1 MRSKNS
7 KGLGIRGTQPFHNHT
22 RFYATVKRSLMPLSN
37 KKRRQFDPNM
47 LPNPREY
54 YAGVLKKFH
63 PRNKQATAL
72 CPFHSDKKPS
82 FSVNLIHGMF
92 FCFSCGAS
100 GGNVLKF
107 HMRLHGIKS
116 TKAITELGAWKYE

>member
-1 MRSKNS
+1 MRSNSS
-7 KGLGIRGTQPFHNHT
+7 KGLSTANTQPSHNHT
-22 RFYATVKRSLMPLSN
+22 HYHATSKRSLTPLSN
-37 KKRRQFDPNM
+37 KTRRQFDPNM

-54 YAGVLKKFH
+54 YARVLKKFH
-63 PRNKQATAL
+63 PRGKQATAL
-72 CPFHSDKKPS
+72 CPFHSDRNPS

-107 HMRLHGIKS
+107 HMRLRGIVS
-116 TKAITELGAWKYE
+116 AKAITELGAWNYE

>member
-1 MRSKNS
+1 MMSKNS
-7 KGLGIRGTQPFHNHT
+7 KGLGIRGTQPFHNQTHYNT
-22 RFYATVKRSLMPLSN
+22 TSKRSLTSISN

-92 FCFSCGAS
+92 FCFSCGVR

-107 HMRLHGIKS
+107 HMRLRGIKFID
-116 TKAITELGAWKYE
+116 AVNELGAEKYE

>member
-1 MRSKNS
+1 MRSKKS
-7 KGLGIRGTQPFHNHT
+7 KGLGISRTQPFINNT
-22 RFYATVKRSLMPLSN
+22 RSYATAKRSLTPLSD

-92 FCFSCGAS
+92 FCFSCGAR
-100 GGNVLKF
+100 GRNVLKF
-107 HMRLHGIKS
+107 HMRLRGIES
-116 TKAITELGAWKYE
+116 TKAITE

>member
-1 MRSKNS
+1 MSINNKGRSIN
-7 KGLGIRGTQPFHNHT
+7 GTQPLKHQPH
-22 RFYATVKRSLMPLSN
+22 YHATSKPSLTPLSN
-37 KKRRQFDPNM
+37 KKWRQFDPNM

-63 PRNKQATAL
+63 PRNNQATAL